1 MPVKNPNLVLI
12 IVYAMTQLRIFPLIF
27 ANALAAPGRN
37 QELYSCLTRIEDE
50 LKQQAFDVFEALDQ
64 LKTPNAAIQAI
75 QKLKSNINIEYLR
88 EIYSYARLDV
98 RKIFR
103 LHHLDPDLDLD
114 LFDNL
119 SDQEKCNLA
128 NKLAALGL
136 DQKYWIAII
145 EQNIKDSDFLMA
157 LDQLTVPGDEHDV
170 AIEVLCLNKR
180 AWLRAIFPYLSED
193 VKKIML
199 SHPLVRCLLSDL
211 LDPNNKSNSKQSRLS
226 LRFS

>member
-37 QELYSCLTRIEDE
+37 QELYSCLTRIEDK
-50 LKQQAFDVFEALDQ
+50 LKQRASDVFEALDQ
-64 LKTPNAAIQAI
+64 LTTPDNDDHNAAI

-103 LHHLDPDLDLD
+103 KHYPN
-114 LFDNL
+114 LFAGLFNE
-119 SDQEKCNLA
+119 EKLNLA
-128 NKLAALGL
+128 NKLAALGP
-136 DQKYWIAII
+136 DPKYWIEII
-145 EQNIKDSDFLMA
+145 DQNIKVSDFLMA

-170 AIEVLCLNKR
+170 AIRVLCLNNKST
-180 AWLRAIFPYLSED
+180 WLRTIFPYLSED
-193 VKKIML
+193 GKKIML
-199 SHPLVRCLLSDL
+199 SHDLVRLLLADL
-211 LDPNNKSNSKQSRLS
+211 NLNKPNSKRSRLS
-226 LRFS
+226 RRFP